1 MYPCEIPLSPAY
13 GATDGRSSCAPAG
26 AEAAPLWPGEPNE
39 PALESQ
45 WRPAG
50 EAERAEALAAT
61 TERVLTLQRPAAKA
75 LVPQLNLDDL
85 VGLDPTKKRGKR
97 GKVGWALWRQGT
109 RRRVWAPSRLRV
121 PNLHVHA
128 EPQ

>member
-26 AEAAPLWPGEPNE
+26 AEA
-39 PALESQ
+39 ALESQ

-97 GKVGWALWRQGT
+97 GKVGWALRRQGT